1 LKYSKKTALFFS
13 LLPGAGHMYIGL
25 IKQGIELMVLFF
37 FIVFIS
43 HSFNFDFFNI
53 FIPVIWCYSIFDVKT
68 KIDQGENAKDDDLP
82 IFKSNSFS
90 QSFLNNN
97 TEKYI
102 AYILI
107 LMGIFSLI
115 DNIFVPF
122 INRYVDYELI
132 RFVKDL
138 IISIVLIGIGV
149 FMIKG
154 KNRHSKSG
162 DKK

>member
-1 LKYSKKTALFFS
+1 MKYSKKTALFFS
-13 LLPGAGHMYIGL
+13 LFPGAGHMYIGL

-37 FIVFIS
+37 FVFFIS
-43 HSFNFDFFNI
+43 NSFNFTFFGI

-82 IFKSNSFS
+82 IFKSSNFS
-90 QSFLNNN
+90 KSFLNNN

-122 INRYVDYELI
+122 INRYLDYEVI
-132 RFVKDL
+132 RLVKDL
-138 IISIVLIGIGV
+138 IISIVLIGIGL
-149 FMIKG
+149 FIIKDRN
-154 KNRHSKSG
+154 KTIKPG
-162 DKK
+162 DKR